1 MATVRRAWWTR
12 SRTPLADR
20 TQETGA
26 TTPGHRF
33 SVTVC
38 ASLIMLGDV
47 AICRS
52 GVMLHLNEA
61 PGVHRVEEAETNWYL
76 VEDGGALTVV
86 DTGFPRS
93 WLPSRARCAKPG
105 TSLRRL
111 RRSVV
116 LTHGHFDHVGFAA
129 RARRER
135 ASPCGRRRVSRP
147 SSITHGATSTS
158 ADGRAT
164 LVHPGSLGGLRAWE
178 RSARCGCRGRSGS
191 SLRPVT
197 RPGIAPSTGQIKRRR
212 GQTTIRVQ
220 GVCTA
225 PDLVERDFNP
235 TEPNRLWAADITY
248 IRTWEAGCTSLRS
261 WTATAAGSSVGRWP
275 ITCAQSSW
283 STRSRWPSR
292 AGGRLRG
299 RCITPIRPV
308 HVADLHP
315 ALPQRRPG
323 RLDNAA
329 MESFHA
335 SLKKVRA
342 TMRFFSLPTT
352 RIPQAGSA

>member
-1 MATVRRAWWTR
+1 MALPARAQTGALRSYILVRLEVCAHGSARRAVGAGGEAGPRYAR
-12 SRTPLADR
+12 SLAR
-20 TQETGA
+20 
-26 TTPGHRF
+26 
-33 SVTVC
+33 
-38 ASLIMLGDV
+38 ASLPLPARSSV
-47 AICRS
+47 A
-52 GVMLHLNEA
+52 
-61 PGVHRVEEAETNWYL
+61 
-76 VEDGGALTVV
+76 GA
-86 DTGFPRS
+86 R
-93 WLPSRARCAKPG
+93 
-105 TSLRRL
+105 
-111 RRSVV
+111 RRSVCRA
-116 LTHGHFDHVGFAA
+116 FAP
-129 RARRER
+129 RLIW
-135 ASPCGRRRVSRP
+135 
-147 SSITHGATSTS
+147 SSATSTRPS
-158 ADGRAT
+158 RTAFGRRT
-164 LVHPGSLGGLRAWE
+164 SPI
-178 RSARCGCRGRSGS
+178 SG
-191 SLRPVT
+191 
-197 RPGIAPSTGQIKRRR
+197 
-212 GQTTIRVQ
+212 
-220 GVCTA
+220 
-225 PDLVERDFNP
+225 
-235 TEPNRLWAADITY
+235 
-248 IRTWEAGCTSLRS
+248 TWEAGCTSLRS

>member
-1 MATVRRAWWTR
+1 
-12 SRTPLADR
+12 
-20 TQETGA
+20 
-26 TTPGHRF
+26 
-33 SVTVC
+33 
-38 ASLIMLGDV
+38 
-47 AICRS
+47 
-52 GVMLHLNEA
+52 
-61 PGVHRVEEAETNWYL
+61 
-76 VEDGGALTVV
+76 
-86 DTGFPRS
+86 
-93 WLPSRARCAKPG
+93 
-105 TSLRRL
+105 
-111 RRSVV
+111 V

-261 WTATAAGSSVGRWP
+261 STATAAGSSVGRWP

-292 AGGRLRG
+292 ATGRLRG

-335 SLKKVRA
+335 SLKKDLIHRQSWPTKAQARTAVSA
-342 TMRFFSLPTT
+342 TSRRSTTADVATRPSACSAPQAFEASTLSPTT
-352 RIPQAGSA
+352 AKLAAPRLASPTNNDYNSTTAAQAA